1 MGKYRLMNLNPNKDD
16 SKSKTVLTNNKLIHI
31 EAELDNQR
39 KINAQMKFNELKK
52 EFKTNYLPNIEL
64 KKRVILDENLEDLD
78 PILNSTKTKD
88 KTGSQS
94 AKNIY
99 RCKSNEMM
107 FFLNRKPESL
117 RDHEKEIIDRV
128 IQIKNKK

>member
-64 KKRVILDENLEDLD
+64 KKRYVFDENLEDLD
-78 PILNSTKTKD
+78 PILSSTKTKD